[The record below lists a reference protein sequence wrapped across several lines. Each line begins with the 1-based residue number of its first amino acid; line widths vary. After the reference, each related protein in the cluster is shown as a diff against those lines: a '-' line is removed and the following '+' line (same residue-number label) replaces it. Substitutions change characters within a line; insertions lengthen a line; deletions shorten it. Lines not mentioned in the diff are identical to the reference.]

1 MTPILIQAGD
11 AVSAFVQSSFF
22 STCAAALAGAGFGA
36 WGAQRLAER
45 TARARELLEGLRQA
59 NAVIVLAATISN
71 QALSN
76 KKQWIQPITDKYF
89 QDRKNA
95 EIHNNEVL
103 SGKNPQPRAFQAEL
117 RRLTPLT
124 VPIEALENL
133 IFTARLMP
141 GRALALVAMVQQS
154 VTELANTIRVHTE
167 MIEYFHSTPLPHDV
181 FCQDYY
187 GLKRRDGNENAMFY
201 DAMVA
206 VKQYTDDVAF
216 FGAELARELEE
227 HGQRIRAKLV
237 KLRRDVPR
245 VSTADFSG
253 PVRSGLMPPREG
265 YEAWL
270 AGFRAQDVDAGPN
283 NSSKRTRKRLRAA

>member
-1 MTPILIQAGD
+1 MTPILLQAWE
-11 AVSAFVQSSFF
+11 SANTFIHSSFF
-22 STCAAALAGAGFGA
+22 GTCVAALAGAGFGA

-59 NAVIVLAATISN
+59 NSVIVLATTISN
-71 QALSN
+71 QALST

-89 QDRKNA
+89 QDREIA
-95 EIHNNEVL
+95 ERHNNDVMN
-103 SGKNPQPRAFQAEL
+103 GKNPQQHTFHAEL

-133 IFTARLMP
+133 IFTANLMP

-154 VTELANTIRVHTE
+154 ITELAHTIRVHTE
-167 MIEYFHSTPLPHDV
+167 MIEYFHSTRLPQDV

-187 GLKRRDGNENAMFY
+187 GLKRRDGNENAMFH

-216 FGAELARELEE
+216 FSAELAQELEE
-227 HGQRIRAKLV
+227 HGQRVRAKLV
-237 KLRRDVPR
+237 KLRRDVPK
-245 VSTADFSG
+245 VSTVDFSG
-253 PVRSGLMPPREG
+253 PVGSGLMPPRHD

-270 AGFRAQDVDAGPN
+270 AGFRSQDRGAGPN
-283 NSSKRTRKRLRAA
+283 NSSKWTRKKPRAA

>member
-1 MTPILIQAGD
+1 
-11 AVSAFVQSSFF
+11 
-22 STCAAALAGAGFGA
+22 
-36 WGAQRLAER
+36 
-45 TARARELLEGLRQA
+45 
-59 NAVIVLAATISN
+59 LAATISN
-71 QALSN
+71 QALST

-89 QDRKNA
+89 QDRKDA
-95 EIHNNEVL
+95 EAHNNEVL
-103 SGKNPQPRAFQAEL
+103 SGKNPQPRTFQAEL

-141 GRALALVAMVQQS
+141 GRALALVAMVHQS

-167 MIEYFHSTPLPHDV
+167 MIEYFHSTPLPQDV

-187 GLKRRDGNENAMFY
+187 GLKRRDGNENAMFH

-216 FGAELARELEE
+216 FGAELAQELEE
-227 HGQRIRAKLV
+227 HGQRVRAKLV

-253 PVRSGLMPPREG
+253 PVGSGLMPPRED

-270 AGFRAQDVDAGPN
+270 AGFRSQDGDAIP
-283 NSSKRTRKRLRAA
+283 

>member
-1 MTPILIQAGD
+1 MLLQAWN
-11 AVSAFVQSSFF
+11 ALNALLQSSFF
-22 STCAAALAGAGFGA
+22 STCVAALAGAGFGA

-45 TARARELLEGLRQA
+45 ATRARELLEALRQA
-59 NAVIVLAATISN
+59 NAVIVLATTISN
-71 QALSN
+71 QALSI
-76 KKQWIQPITDKYF
+76 KKQWVQPITDKYF

-103 SGKNPQPRAFQAEL
+103 SGKNPPPRAFQAEL

-154 VTELANTIRVHTE
+154 ITELTNTIRVHTE
-167 MIEYFHSTPLPHDV
+167 MIEYFHSTRLPHDV

-187 GLKRRDGNENAMFY
+187 GLKRRDGNENAMFH
-201 DAMVA
+201 DTMVA
-206 VKQYTDDVAF
+206 IKQYTDDVAF
-216 FGAELARELEE
+216 FGAELARELED
-227 HGQRIRAKLV
+227 HGQRVRAKLV
-237 KLRRDVPR
+237 KLRREIPK
-245 VSTADFSG
+245 VSTVDFFG
-253 PVRSGLMPPREG
+253 PMRSGLMPARDN

-270 AGFRAQDVDAGPN
+270 AGFRSQDDDAQNKD
-283 NSSKRTRKRLRAA
+283 SFKQTRNGMHAT